1 MEFLLPINAGESNTL
16 ISEAPIYSI
25 QLIYKGECDMKQNKR
40 AMLLIFTTAIVT
52 SGLAILPWFII

>member
-1 MEFLLPINAGESNTL
+1 M
-16 ISEAPIYSI
+16 